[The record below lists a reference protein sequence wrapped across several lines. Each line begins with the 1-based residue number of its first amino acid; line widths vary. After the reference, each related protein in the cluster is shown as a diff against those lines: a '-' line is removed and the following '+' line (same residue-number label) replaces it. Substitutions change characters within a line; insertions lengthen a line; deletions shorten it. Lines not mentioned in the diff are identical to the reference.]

1 MYARF
6 ACTRARRCLPRAVG
20 DNAHMPIFV
29 RSSPWL
35 LVAVTLAA
43 LAACSPAFNW
53 RSVNLADAPLT
64 AMLPCKPDQAEREVD
79 WGQGASRLSMTGC
92 EAEGATFAV
101 SHMALAS
108 PADGAM
114 VLERWQQALQKQLQT
129 PQAASAGEP
138 FLMPGALELP
148 QSRRVQ
154 WQGRNAQGQAVYA
167 DALWFVRLEGT
178 KARAYQALVLS
189 AQPVPSAVRDTFVQ
203 GLQAR

>member
-1 MYARF
+1 MSKRLLMVILY
-6 ACTRARRCLPRAVG
+6 LLY
-20 DNAHMPIFV
+20 IV
-29 RSSPWL
+29 RQRKL
-35 LVAVTLAA
+35 IEL
-43 LAACSPAFNW
+43 
-53 RSVNLADAPLT
+53 
-64 AMLPCKPDQAEREVD
+64 
-79 WGQGASRLSMTGC
+79 
-92 EAEGATFAV
+92 
-101 SHMALAS
+101 
-108 PADGAM
+108 
-114 VLERWQQALQKQLQT
+114 KQLQT

-167 DALWFVRLEGT
+167 DALWFVRLEGA